1 MFAKAD
7 GRRLGPMT
15 ITYASKPIAAGEIT
29 DTVVLDGGLFFQQLP
44 VVDQARQ
51 YARKGVDIM
60 VTLPLEQLD
69 NPRLTGVSRMLLE
82 ASVEAR
88 LRDALHAAGYRHIS
102 RRREVPGML
111 VLDAGA

>member
-1 MFAKAD
+1 MFATTG
-7 GRRLGPMT
+7 GRTVGPMT
-15 ITYASKPIAAGEIT
+15 ITYASEPIAAGENT
-29 DTVVLDGGLFFQQLP
+29 DTVVLDGGLFFQPLP

-51 YARKGVDIM
+51 YARRGVDIV
-60 VTLPLEQLD
+60 VTLPLKQLD

-88 LRDALHAAGYRHIS
+88 LRDALHAAGYRRIS
-102 RRREVPGML
+102 RRRELPGVL